1 MATTTYVDFYD
12 ILEIPETASEDEIRK
27 ALRQQ
32 RQVWV
37 KKQTTSDLGKR
48 QRAETRV
55 AQLDEAERTLLDATK
70 RSQFN
75 QARKTARP
83 ESMPSEEVGADWLT
97 KARHFLEA
105 GQMASANYASREAI
119 SNQGS
124 SHEAWSIRA
133 QSSFAMGNWRDAEY
147 EYLETIRLK
156 PDEAEYHF
164 DLGCAY
170 EAAGDPK
177 NALGKFEDALK
188 IEPQNPMYKTAI
200 ASIYLKNGVTDR
212 ARPIMEEVVREYP
225 DVEAF
230 QYYLAWAI
238 ADSYDEYCTTLKDG
252 SYVLTSP
259 EQIARLRQEMTRA
272 KGLNFQDAEMR
283 SHIERRLNSAVEAE
297 KLGWWLPRY
306 GTGENKA
313 WWVLFG
319 VGLLLIAAKGIGVLV
334 LAVAAF
340 AFYKIY
346 RGPAW
351 KRNARQ
357 LKNSPLVKKWGI
369 SASATPT
376 PNQAW

>member
-48 QRAETRV
+48 QRAEIRV
-55 AQLDEAERTLLDATK
+55 AQLDEAERTLLDSTK
-70 RSQFN
+70 RGQFN

-83 ESMPSEEVGADWLT
+83 ESMPSEDAGADWLS

-124 SHEAWSIRA
+124 SHEAWSVRA
-133 QSSFAMGNWRDAEY
+133 QSSFSMGNWRDAEY

-170 EAAGDPK
+170 EGAGDQK

-188 IEPQNPMYKTAI
+188 IEPLNPMYKTAI
-200 ASIYLKNGVTDR
+200 ASVYLTNGISGR
-212 ARPIMEEVVREYP
+212 ARPIMEEVVRDHP
-225 DVEAF
+225 GVEAF

-238 ADSYDEYCTTLKDG
+238 ADSCDDYCTTLQDG
-252 SYVLTSP
+252 SFVLTSV
-259 EQIARLRQEMTRA
+259 EQISKIRTEMTRA
-272 KGLNFQDAEMR
+272 KSLTFQDAEMR
-283 SHIERRLNSAVEAE
+283 GHIDRRLSSAMEAE
-297 KLGWWLPRY
+297 KTVWKHPSFYSITGRVWLG
-306 GTGENKA
+306 
-313 WWVLFG
+313 VFI
-319 VGLLLIAAKGIGVLV
+319 VGALLIAAKGLGVLV
-334 LAVAAF
+334 LGIAIF
-340 AFYKIY
+340 GYFKLYNM
-346 RGPAW
+346 PAW
-351 KRNARQ
+351 KRNAKE
-357 LKNSPLVKKWGI
+357 LKKNRLVKKWGI
-369 SASATPT
+369 GAQP
-376 PNQAW
+376 

>member
-1 MATTTYVDFYD
+1 MATITYVDFYD

-70 RSQFN
+70 RGQFN

-83 ESMPSEEVGADWLT
+83 ESMPSDDAGADWLA
-97 KARHFLEA
+97 KARHYLEA

-133 QSSFAMGNWRDAEY
+133 QSSFSMGNWRDAEY

-170 EAAGDPK
+170 EAAGDQK

-188 IEPQNPMYKTAI
+188 IEPRNPMYKTAI
-200 ASIYLKNGVTDR
+200 ASIYLKNGITDR
-212 ARPIMEEVVREYP
+212 ARPIMEEVVRDHP
-225 DVEAF
+225 GVEAF

-238 ADSYDEYCTTLKDG
+238 ADSYDDYCTTLQDG
-252 SYVLTSP
+252 SYRLTSV
-259 EQIARLRQEMTRA
+259 EQIAKLRTEMTRA
-272 KGLNFQDAEMR
+272 KSLKFQDAEMR
-283 SHIERRLNSAVEAE
+283 GYIERRLNSAVEAE
-297 KLGWWLPRY
+297 KIVWRRPSIDSFVGKTWI
-306 GTGENKA
+306 G
-313 WWVLFG
+313 VFI
-319 VGLLLIAAKGIGVLV
+319 VGLLLIAAQGLGVLV
-334 LAVAAF
+334 IAAAGF
-340 AFYKIY
+340 AYFKLYKM
-346 RGPAW
+346 PAW
-351 KRNARQ
+351 KKNARD
-357 LKNSPLVKKWGI
+357 LKKSRAVKKWGI
-369 SASATPT
+369 GAQP
-376 PNQAW
+376 